1 VFGLHVHSSKHNQV
15 FQELC
20 NKKNKTFRAL
30 FDRSKFLF
38 VIFADETPAIKEQKD
53 SDEKGAKADGI
64 AGPAVSHV
72 FQEKND
78 GRKINQIAQAT
89 TRITQEQ
96 ISKMRERLEK
106 TLASVILKSHDS
118 LENIQEERFKRVEE
132 TNAELK
138 RSQERLENFLQHL
151 EDKILHLEVIQQQ
164 TLGHATK
171 AATAANALDKL
182 PQRFSEKMHEPEL
195 GSSRSPNKKKSIKSS
210 REGILKSNRISSR
223 LVAESQMSESRG
235 PGQEQS
241 EPRAQEQPRDEEEK
255 RE

>member
-1 VFGLHVHSSKHNQV
+1 MNLVIAIMGDTLSDMSGQMVEVDSRAKLAVCLDYMYTQAGIIRFFRS
-15 FQELC
+15 FC
-20 NKKNKTFRAL
+20 NKKNKTFRTL

-64 AGPAVSHV
+64 AGPAVSQV

-151 EDKILHLEVIQQQ
+151 EDKILQLEVIQQQ
-164 TLGHATK
+164 TLEHATK

-195 GSSRSPNKKKSIKSS
+195 GSSRSPNKKKASS
-210 REGILKSNRISSR
+210 R
-223 LVAESQMSESRG
+223 AEKEF
-235 PGQEQS
+235 
-241 EPRAQEQPRDEEEK
+241 
-255 RE
+255 